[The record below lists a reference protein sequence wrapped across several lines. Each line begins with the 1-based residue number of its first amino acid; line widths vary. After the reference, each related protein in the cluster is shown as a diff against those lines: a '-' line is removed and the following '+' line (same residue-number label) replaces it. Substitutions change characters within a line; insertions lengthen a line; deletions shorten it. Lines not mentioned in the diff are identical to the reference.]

1 MQNTLT
7 TIDTNKYLPYTIGF
21 DGLFDRLFGIEDNT
35 NSFGYPPY
43 NIVKIDD
50 YNYVIEMAIAGFN
63 KNDIKIELS
72 DGELTIKSK
81 KEQEDLANKNQETII
96 HQGISSRQFI
106 RKFTLSDEVHVKEA
120 NLSDGMLKIKL
131 EKVIPEHKKTKTIKI
146 S

>member
-81 KEQEDLANKNQETII
+81 KNK
-96 HQGISSRQFI
+96 
-106 RKFTLSDEVHVKEA
+106 
-120 NLSDGMLKIKL
+120 KI
-131 EKVIPEHKKTKTIKI
+131 
-146 S
+146 

>member
-7 TIDTNKYLPYTIGF
+7 TIDTNKFLPYTIGF
-21 DGLFDRLFGIEDNT
+21 DGLFDRLFGLEDNT

-72 DGELTIKSK
+72 EGELTIKSK
-81 KEQEDLANKNQETII
+81 KEKNDLVNQNQETVI

>member
-7 TIDTNKYLPYTIGF
+7 TIDTNKFLPYTIGF

-63 KNDIKIELS
+63 KNDVKIELS
-72 DGELTIKSK
+72 DGKLTIKSK
-81 KEQEDLANKNQETII
+81 KEQNDIVNKNQETII

-120 NLSDGMLKIKL
+120 HVKDGMLKIKL

>member
-1 MQNTLT
+1 
-7 TIDTNKYLPYTIGF
+7 
-21 DGLFDRLFGIEDNT
+21 
-35 NSFGYPPY
+35 
-43 NIVKIDD
+43 
-50 YNYVIEMAIAGFN
+50 MAIAGFN

-81 KEQEDLANKNQETII
+81 KEQEDLVNKNQETII